1 MLHRFHILF
10 LSFLC
15 PMLAIGMSACKKQ
28 DKSELLI
35 NQAKE
40 AAAKQEFQKAK
51 LLIDSI
57 RILYPDDYHKIQK
70 GRHALYEVELGE
82 QKRNRYYCDSVLKIR
97 QADFPQK
104 QKNFTYQQNTAIE
117 SVGYYVH
124 NEHVFHGNN
133 TQRCYLQFKTDNEGR
148 YFLTSYYC
156 NTYPIEHS
164 KIRLVAPDGSYCES
178 LEVPNDG
185 ALNYRFRDDNL
196 YYEIVCFNQKKLN
209 KLMEFAHL
217 HKDDNLKVLLVGKRK
232 HQYPLR
238 SKDLQIM
245 LDGMELSFVLSDIH
259 RLLEESRLSQAKIQY
274 LKQRIEQVDST
285 TKKLS
290 R

>member
-185 ALNYRFRDDNL
+185 ALN
-196 YYEIVCFNQKKLN
+196 
-209 KLMEFAHL
+209 
-217 HKDDNLKVLLVGKRK
+217 
-232 HQYPLR
+232 
-238 SKDLQIM
+238 
-245 LDGMELSFVLSDIH
+245 
-259 RLLEESRLSQAKIQY
+259 
-274 LKQRIEQVDST
+274 
-285 TKKLS
+285 
-290 R
+290 